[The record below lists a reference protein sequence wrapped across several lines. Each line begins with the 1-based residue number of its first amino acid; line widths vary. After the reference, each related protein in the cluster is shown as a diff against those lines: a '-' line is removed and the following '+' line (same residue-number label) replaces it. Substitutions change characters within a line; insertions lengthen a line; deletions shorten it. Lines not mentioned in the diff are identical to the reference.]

1 MKLNIDFSGVTGD
14 WRDAA
19 PSQKQIDMAY
29 KYCPRRT
36 VDRWLEENRTK
47 GFFSMLIG
55 YIFDSGVREN
65 DAYNVDWSEIERW
78 YDHPEM
84 Q

>member
-14 WRDAA
+14 WHDSPPTER
-19 PSQKQIDMAY
+19 QLDMAY
-29 KYCPRRT
+29 KYCPQRT
-36 VDRWLEENRTK
+36 VDRWVAERRTR
-47 GFFSMLIG
+47 GFFSMVIG
-55 YIFDSGVREN
+55 YIFESHVRE
-65 DAYNVDWSEIERW
+65 DDKYSVDWSEVERW